1 MVKRVKVSLPAETS
15 KATPIAEPNG
25 VPQYDGLA
33 AANLIVAA
41 PGRLLDDDKLKREL
55 TQGSYDLYRG
65 LKPRNAQEAIVA
77 MLAVGVANASLD
89 YLALASRLNVEAA
102 ELRDLNLRHGLK
114 GAAVATDLVKAL
126 NEMRGEKPERVSVG
140 SVNVEPG
147 GQAIVGNVEAPK
159 SSKGQKED

>member
-25 VPQYDGLA
+25 VPQYYGLA

-126 NEMRGEKPERVSVG
+126 KLRGEKPERVSVG